1 MRRSQ
6 WIAYVGIL
14 SALAAL
20 LMFFSFPI
28 PFIPDFLRL
37 DLAELPALVGLFILG
52 PWGAIAIEGL
62 KNLIHL
68 LSTRTFGIGE
78 IANFII
84 GCSLIL
90 GVQLGIRRKWGL
102 WLSLF
107 SGVVLMT
114 LFAALTNRFFL
125 IPLYAWV
132 LNFPLEVMISL
143 GNKANSSI
151 VDLTGL
157 IVWGIIPFNL
167 IKGLLVSSVA
177 AVVAP
182 RVTEWFK
189 SK

>member
-1 MRRSQ
+1 
-6 WIAYVGIL
+6 
-14 SALAAL
+14 
-20 LMFFSFPI
+20 
-28 PFIPDFLRL
+28 
-37 DLAELPALVGLFILG
+37 
-52 PWGAIAIEGL
+52 
-62 KNLIHL
+62 
-68 LSTRTFGIGE
+68 
-78 IANFII
+78 
-84 GCSLIL
+84 
-90 GVQLGIRRKWGL
+90 
-102 WLSLF
+102 
-107 SGVVLMT
+107 MT

-177 AVVAP
+177 AVVVP